1 MTDGPLA
8 VWRARTRAG
17 VLEPDPDQALAAE
30 KLQSLYNALI
40 GYRPETGRSGW
51 RDRLGLGRRR
61 EDPPQGLYLFGGV
74 GRGKTML
81 MDLFFESVPLA
92 VKRRTH
98 FHPFMLE
105 VQDRLH
111 ALRHVKER
119 EPLRRVAAEIA
130 ERAWLLCFDEF
141 QVENIADAM
150 ILGRLF
156 EALFDFGVVVV
167 ATGNV
172 PPAELYKDGLQRD
185 RFMPFIDLI
194 VDRLDL
200 LALDGPIDYR
210 RRKITE
216 LRLYHT
222 PLGPSADVAL
232 EATFQELIDGA
243 EPRSARLDVQG
254 RMLRV
259 PRAARGVAAFTFEE
273 LCGRPLGVR
282 DYLTLARTFHTLVIA
297 DVPGLA
303 AARADEAKRFVNLID
318 ALYDHRV
325 KLVLSADA
333 PPEALYPDG
342 DAAFAFKRAVS
353 RLHEMQTEE
362 YLAAEHASLSAA

>member
-1 MTDGPLA
+1 MTVGPLT
-8 VWRARTRAG
+8 VWRARIRAG
-17 VLEPDPDQALAAE
+17 ALTPDPDQALAAE
-30 KLQSLYNALI
+30 KLQSLYNALA
-40 GYRPETGRSGW
+40 GYRPETGRAGW
-51 RDRLGLGRRR
+51 RARLGLAARR

-81 MDLFFESVPLA
+81 MDLFFETVPLA
-92 VKRRTH
+92 LKRRTH

-111 ALRHVKER
+111 ALRHDKRRER
-119 EPLRRVAAEIA
+119 LRSVAAEIA
-130 ERAWLLCFDEF
+130 QRAWLLCFDEF
-141 QVENIADAM
+141 QVDNIADAM

-156 EALFDFGVVVV
+156 EALFDCGVVVV

-172 PPAELYKDGLQRD
+172 PPGELYKDGLQRE
-185 RFMPFIDLI
+185 RFAPFIDLML
-194 VDRLDL
+194 DRLDL
-200 LALDGPIDYR
+200 LALDGPTDYR
-210 RRKITE
+210 RRKIAT
-216 LRLYHT
+216 LKLYHT
-222 PLGPSADVAL
+222 PLGPNAEVAL
-232 EATFQELIDGA
+232 EASFRELTDGA

-273 LCGRPLGVR
+273 LCGRPLGAR
-282 DYLTLARTFHTLVIA
+282 DYLSLARTFHTLVIA
-297 DVPGLA
+297 DIPGLA

-325 KLVLSADA
+325 KLVVSAEA

-362 YLAAEHASLSAA
+362 YLAAEHVSAQ